1 MSVEQDGDVGM
12 EFGRVRRAL
21 VWAGAAALV
30 AGTTGVLGAT
40 GAGATATAS
49 KPAIENPAAKDVTA
63 TTAKLTAKVNPNGAK
78 TSISV
83 ACTGGSYAWTAN
95 GLAAGGTASTVT
107 ASLTSLTAE
116 TDYSCTLTA
125 ENSAGAT
132 KSADVAFTTLESTE
146 PGPEV
151 TAPTVGDTTAT
162 DVTDTT
168 ATLSAPVNPGGGA
181 TTLGVTCTGGTYK
194 WTATGPASGNT
205 TALASADLTELK
217 PGTQYTCGLTA
228 TNSAGTTE
236 TSSPAVFTTT
246 GAGEP
251 EPTPTVTP
259 SPTPDPTPAPDAGV
273 PTVGPTA
280 AAGVTSDSA
289 TLTGSVTPNG
299 AATAATASCTGGAW
313 TAGGAFAGSGTAPVT
328 VSVPLT
334 GLSAGTKYVCAIQA
348 TNSAGTTTS
357 NGPVSFVTNGA
368 AKPPTASSAIS
379 ITAKTFKAKKGKSK
393 TYTVAT
399 FTDRADLPAANYKVT
414 ITWGD
419 GTTSTGKVVRTGKGT
434 YKVTGKHKYT
444 KAGKKT
450 TKVTVSKSG
459 TAAVTSKGRA
469 TAA

>member
-1 MSVEQDGDVGM
+1 M

-21 VWAGAAALV
+21 VWTGAAALV

-49 KPAIENPAAKDVTA
+49 KPAVAEAAAKDVTA

-83 ACTGGSYAWTAN
+83 ACTGGSYAWSAN
-95 GLAAGGTASTVT
+95 GLAAGGTPSTVT
-107 ASLTSLTAE
+107 ASLTSLTPE
-116 TDYSCTLTA
+116 TGYSCTLTA
-125 ENSAGAT
+125 TNSAGST
-132 KSADVAFTTLESTE
+132 ESSAIGFTTPESSE

-194 WTATGPASGNT
+194 WTATGPASGDT
-205 TALASADLTELK
+205 PALASADLTELE
-217 PGTQYTCGLTA
+217 PGTEYTCSLKA
-228 TNSAGTTE
+228 TNSAGTTQ
-236 TSSPAVFTTT
+236 SSAPAVFTTT

-251 EPTPTVTP
+251 TPTPTVTP
-259 SPTPDPTPAPDAGV
+259 TPTPDPTPAPDAGA

-299 AATAATASCTGGAW
+299 IATAATATCTGGAW

-348 TNSAGTTTS
+348 TNTAGTTTS
-357 NGPVSFVTNGA
+357 AGPVSFVTNGA
-368 AKPPTASSAIS
+368 PKPPTTSTAIS
-379 ITAKTFKAKKGKSK
+379 IKAKTFNAKKGKSK
-393 TYTVAT
+393 TYAVAT
-399 FTDRADLPAANYKVT
+399 FTDKADLPASSYKVT
-414 ITWGD
+414 INWGD
-419 GTTSTGKVVRTGKGT
+419 GTSSTGKVVRTGKGT

-459 TAAVTSKGRA
+459 SAKVTSKGRA
-469 TAA
+469 NTA